1 MLRPFR
7 LSGRA
12 EVFQSRMD
20 QEPLDIPAE
29 GANAVAD
36 PDAPKTHAE
45 AFRRRKDVVLGEAT
59 DEARLIRFVEGPG
72 GIVVPDLARKL
83 PGRGIWVGADR
94 DSVTLAA
101 KKGLFS
107 RSAKTKLTAPADLA
121 DQVEALLVKRVL
133 DGLGLARRAGNI
145 ISGFE
150 KVVAALNSGK
160 TAWLIEASDG
170 ADDGRRKML
179 TAVYKAPNTPRIL
192 GMFTSDELGL
202 ALGGENVIHTALLAG
217 RGTDHWTLDVQ
228 RLSGFRPLLP
238 PTWSASW
245 REEP

>member
-1 MLRPFR
+1 M
-7 LSGRA
+7 S
-12 EVFQSRMD
+12 
-20 QEPLDIPAE
+20 QEPLDTPSD
-29 GANAVAD
+29 GVDAVVDAIVD
-36 PDAPKTHAE
+36 PNAPKTHAE
-45 AFRRRKDVVLGEAT
+45 AFRLRKDVVLGEAT
-59 DEARLIRFVEGPG
+59 DETKLIRFVEGPG

-94 DSVTLAA
+94 ASVMLAA

-121 DQVEALLVKRVL
+121 DQVEALLAKRVL

>member
-1 MLRPFR
+1 MIEET
-7 LSGRA
+7 A
-12 EVFQSRMD
+12 
-20 QEPLDIPAE
+20 
-29 GANAVAD
+29 
-36 PDAPKTHAE
+36 KTHAE
-45 AFRRRKDVVLGEAT
+45 ASRQRKDIFLGEVV
-59 DEARLIRFVEGPG
+59 DEARLLRFVAGPDG
-72 GIVVPDLARKL
+72 VVTPDVARKL
-83 PGRGIWVGADR
+83 PGRGMWVGADR
-94 DSVTLAA
+94 AAVTAAA

-107 RSAKTKLTAPADLA
+107 RAAKTKLVAPADLA
-121 DQVEALLVKRVL
+121 DQVERLLARRVL
-133 DGLGLARRAGNI
+133 DGLGLARRGGNL

-170 ADDGRRKML
+170 ADDGRRKIL
-179 TAVYKAPNTPRIL
+179 AAARKPTNPPRIL

-217 RGTDHWTLDVQ
+217 RGTDRWTLDVE

-238 PTWSASW
+238 PSWSASW

>member
-1 MLRPFR
+1 M
-7 LSGRA
+7 S
-12 EVFQSRMD
+12 
-20 QEPLDIPAE
+20 QEPLDTPSD
-29 GANAVAD
+29 GVDVPVDLPVD
-36 PDAPKTHAE
+36 PNAPKTHAE
-45 AFRRRKDVVLGEAT
+45 ASRRRKDVVLGEAT

-94 DSVTLAA
+94 DSITTAA

-107 RSAKTKLTAPADLA
+107 RSAKTKLSAPGDLA
-121 DQVEALLVKRVL
+121 DQVEALLVRRVL
-133 DGLGLARRAGNI
+133 DGLGLARRSGSI

-179 TAVYKAPNTPRIL
+179 TAVYKAPNTPRIF

-217 RGTDHWTLDVQ
+217 RGTDRWTLDVE

-245 REEP
+245 RGER